1 MWGKGTASRAVLAS
15 ITYCKINELDMA
27 KVTPETVDGQ
37 HPKAGVILLH
47 GLARTHRSMNPLAAY
62 LQRHGYP
69 VVNVGYPSRR
79 HPVEVLARNAIPPA
93 VAELRRSG
101 IDTIHFVTHSMGGIL
116 LRSYL
121 SSKSLPDLGRVVM
134 LSPPNQGS
142 EVVDHLGRYRWFRW
156 LFGPAVAQLG
166 TAPPDQ
172 PLCLEA
178 LPCPVGIITGNRPA
192 FGLSRFFT
200 GPSDGKVSVARAQ
213 LPGMA
218 DFLVLPYG
226 HAWIMHHRSVLAQVV
241 FFLENGGFRR

>member
-1 MWGKGTASRAVLAS
+1 MARVTLDTA
-15 ITYCKINELDMA
+15 E
-27 KVTPETVDGQ
+27 GQ
-37 HPKAGVILLH
+37 HPKAGVVLLH
-47 GLARTHRSMNPLAAY
+47 GLARTRRSMSPLAAY

-79 HPVEVLARNAIPPA
+79 HPVEVLARTAIPPA
-93 VAELRRSG
+93 VAALRRG
-101 IDTIHFVTHSMGGIL
+101 HIDTIHFVTHSMGGIL

-121 SSKSLPDLGRVVM
+121 SSQSLPDLGRVVM

-166 TAPPDQ
+166 TAPP
-172 PLCLEA
+172 LCLA
-178 LPCPVGIITGNRPA
+178 PPPCPVGIITGDRPA
-192 FGLSRFFT
+192 FGFSRFFP

-218 DFLVLPYG
+218 DFLVVPCG
-226 HAWIMHHRSVLAQVV
+226 HSWIMRRRSVLAQVV
-241 FFLENGGFRR
+241 FFLENGRFRR